1 MLLEML
7 EKFRNGETVSMVLE
21 DSPSSKVYW
30 TIINSS
36 HWSLT
41 KAVTDAD
48 LPLLIQCLLENEILL
63 SRKYEVDQLNEG
75 LNFLGLLDIMKSN
88 AGLCF
93 SLFCCSDD
101 TVLTA
106 ERFIN
111 LIDSKVEVP
120 TDFSKKQSY
129 DWFIQYIQGASAE
142 QLQCLLKFATSFKTI
157 PPYGMEHK
165 ITIKYLSD
173 DDEKASLP
181 KSLAC
186 LAILSLPTVHSSQ
199 KKFNESIDV
208 ALKFES
214 EGFRSS

>member
-1 MLLEML
+1 MLHEML
-7 EKFRNGETVSMVLE
+7 EKFRNSETVSKVLE
-21 DSPSSKVYW
+21 ESPSSEVYW
-30 TIINSS
+30 AIINSS
-36 HWSLT
+36 HWSST

-63 SRKYEVDQLNEG
+63 SQKYEVDQLSER
-75 LNFLGLLDIMKSN
+75 LAFLGLLEKMKKN
-88 AGLCF
+88 ADLCF
-93 SLFCCSDD
+93 SLFCFSDD
-101 TVLTA
+101 AVLTA
-106 ERFIN
+106 ERFIG
-111 LIDSKVEVP
+111 LIDSKVEIP

-129 DWFIQYIQGASAE
+129 DWFVQYIQSASAE

-165 ITIKYLSD
+165 ITIKYLPD

-199 KKFNESIDV
+199 TKFNESVDL

-214 EGFRSS
+214 EGFSSS

>member
-1 MLLEML
+1 MLHEML

-21 DSPSSKVYW
+21 DSPSSEVYW
-30 TIINSS
+30 AIINSS

-41 KAVTDAD
+41 KTVTDAD
-48 LPLLIQCLLENEILL
+48 LPLLIQCLLESEILL
-63 SRKYEVDQLNEG
+63 SRKYEVDQLGEG
-75 LNFLGLLDIMKSN
+75 LAFLGLLDIMKHN

-93 SLFCCSDD
+93 SLFCFKDE
-101 TVLTA
+101 TVLTS
-106 ERFIN
+106 EKFIS
-111 LIDSKVEVP
+111 LIDSNVEIP
-120 TDFSKKQSY
+120 NDFSKKQSY
-129 DWFIQYIQGASAE
+129 DWFIEYVRSASAD
-142 QLQCLLKFATSFKTI
+142 QLHCLLKFSTSFKTI
-157 PPYGMEHK
+157 PPYGMQHK
-165 ITIKYLSD
+165 VTIKYLPD

-214 EGFRSS
+214 EGFGSS